1 MNCHNIREKF
11 PDFLIGDTD
20 AATQNQVQA
29 HLADCQECRNE
40 LESLSAIWTKLG
52 VLPEE
57 RPSDALRGRFY
68 SMLEAYKQGLEAEKP
83 QSRWQSR
90 FSSWLTRFWP
100 QQPAFQFSLAML
112 LLVVGLTGGF
122 ILKSTQTRSADLT
135 PLRQE
140 MDSMRTTLA
149 MSLLDNQ
156 SASERLRGV
165 SLSSQMT
172 KPDSRLL
179 ATLINTLENDSNPNV
194 RLAAVEALY
203 LFRDLPEVRQGLS
216 GSLAKQSSP
225 LVQVALIDLIVS
237 IKEQRAI
244 NALRSLIQDEKLDPL
259 VKERAEQGL
268 ERLL

>member
-20 AATQNQVQA
+20 QATQTQVQT
-29 HLADCQECRNE
+29 HLADCQECRDE
-40 LESLSAIWTKLG
+40 LESLSTIWTKLG

-57 RPSDALRGRFY
+57 RPSEALHSRFY
-68 SMLEAYKQGLEAEKP
+68 TMLEAYKQGLEAEQP
-83 QSRWQSR
+83 APRRQNF
-90 FSSWLTRFWP
+90 FSHWLERFWP
-100 QQPAFQFSLAML
+100 RQPAFQFSLAML

-122 ILKSTQTRSADLT
+122 ILKSTQGVTSELS

-165 SLSSQMT
+165 SLSSQMRN
-172 KPDSRLL
+172 PDSRLL
-179 ATLINTLENDSNPNV
+179 ETLIHTLEHDSNPNV

-203 LFRDLPEVRQGLS
+203 LFRDLPEVREGLS
-216 GSLAKQSSP
+216 GTLAKQSSP

-237 IKEQRAI
+237 IREQRAI
-244 NALRSLIQDEKLDPL
+244 DALRTLIEDDKLDPL

>member
-1 MNCHNIREKF
+1 MTCHNIREKF

-20 AATQNQVQA
+20 ETTRTQIQG
-29 HLADCQECRNE
+29 HLIDCSTCREE
-40 LESLSAIWTKLG
+40 LESLSAVWTKLG

-57 RPSDALRGRFY
+57 RPSEALRGRFY
-68 SMLEAYKQGLEAEKP
+68 TMLDAYKQGLEQEKP
-83 QSRWQSR
+83 RPRWQTYLANGWER
-90 FSSWLTRFWP
+90 LWP
-100 QQPAFQFSLAML
+100 HQPAFQFSLAML

-122 ILKSTQTRSADLT
+122 LIRGSTPAAAELM

-140 MDSMRTTLA
+140 MESMRTTLA

-165 SLSSQMT
+165 SLSSQMK
-172 KPDSRLL
+172 KPDPRLL
-179 ATLINTLENDSNPNV
+179 ETLVFTLENDSNPNV

-216 GSLAKQSSP
+216 GSLTKQNSP

-244 NALRSLIQDEKLDPL
+244 DALRSLIQNEKLDPL

>member
-20 AATQNQVQA
+20 EVTQNQVQA
-29 HLADCQECRNE
+29 HLADCRECRDE

-57 RPSDALRGRFY
+57 RPSDALRSRFY
-68 SMLEAYKQGLEAEKP
+68 TMLDAYKQGLEAEKP
-83 QSRWQSR
+83 TPRWQDLFSRW
-90 FSSWLTRFWP
+90 LARFWP
-100 QQPAFQFSLAML
+100 QQPVFQFSLAML

-122 ILKSTQTRSADLT
+122 ILKGAQRPVSDLA

-140 MDSMRTTLA
+140 MNSMRTTLA

-165 SLSSQMT
+165 SLSSQMRN
-172 KPDSRLL
+172 PDSRLL
-179 ATLINTLENDSNPNV
+179 ESLIHTLENDSNPNV

-216 GSLAKQSSP
+216 GSLARQSSP
-225 LVQVALIDLIVS
+225 QVQIALIDLIVS

-244 NALRSLIQDEKLDPL
+244 DALRSLIQDEKLDPL
-259 VKERAEQGL
+259 VKERAREGL

>member
-1 MNCHNIREKF
+1 MTCHNIREKF
-11 PDFLIGDTD
+11 PDFLIGDIDETTKTQIQGHLTD
-20 AATQNQVQA
+20 CST
-29 HLADCQECRNE
+29 CREE

-52 VLPEE
+52 VLSEE
-57 RPSDALRGRFY
+57 RPSEALRSRFY
-68 SMLEAYKQGLEAEKP
+68 TMLDAYKQGLEHEKP
-83 QSRWQSR
+83 GPRLQTI
-90 FSSWLTRFWP
+90 FSNGLERFWP
-100 QQPAFQFSLAML
+100 RQPAFQFSLAML
-112 LLVVGLTGGF
+112 LLVMGLTGGF
-122 ILKSTQTRSADLT
+122 LLRSTQPATAELT

-140 MDSMRTTLA
+140 MESMRTTLA

-165 SLSSQMT
+165 SLSSQM
-172 KPDSRLL
+172 KQPDSRLL
-179 ATLINTLENDSNPNV
+179 ETLIYTLENDSNPNV
-194 RLAAVEALY
+194 RLAAVDALY

-216 GSLAKQSSP
+216 RSLAKQTSP

-244 NALRSLIQDEKLDPL
+244 DALRSLIQDEKLDPL